1 MAKQTTALVT
11 NKLPRKSRLDKAL
24 RRKARHKARKEART
38 MERVIDHSAATLRK
52 AGSVQVHTQIERL
65 YREAVRDMDKRL
77 TLTGKDRR
85 ALNVAE
91 FNVTLPSAGDMYKEP
106 SNRKWRGKRDWMSTK
121 PTDGYLAAKAILA
134 ARAAN

>member
-1 MAKQTTALVT
+1 MAKSTKAIVT
-11 NKLPRKSRLDKAL
+11 VTLPRRSRLDKKL
-24 RRKARHKARKEART
+24 RRKARHIARKEGRT

-52 AGSVQVHTQIERL
+52 AGSVPVHTQIERL
-65 YREAVRDMDKRL
+65 YREAVHDMDKRL

-91 FNVTLPSAGDMYKEP
+91 FNVTLPSAGDMYKAP
-106 SNRKWRGKRDWMSTK
+106 NNPKWRGKRDWLSTK
-121 PTDGYLAAKAILA
+121 PTEGYLAAKAILA